1 MADTDTA
8 AGVKSARRA
17 VELLEAF
24 GADHAWL
31 SLTDL
36 HRHTG
41 IPRSALFAPD
51 GNTLTTSDD
60 GTVRLWDTDA
70 FNDLA
75 TLTDNACTVAGR
87 SLTEQEWRRYVPDG
101 VAYRR
106 ICP

>member
-36 HRHTG
+36 HHHTG
-41 IPRSALFAPD
+41 LTGIERDALGD
-51 GNTLTTSDD
+51 GA
-60 GTVRLWDTDA
+60 GERIGGVIRKCDA
-70 FNDLA
+70 YAGFREKGHLLA
-75 TLTDNACTVAGR
+75 RAFQIARRGKQKRVAG
-87 SLTEQEWRRYVPDG
+87 EPPG
-101 VAYRR
+101 
-106 ICP
+106 